1 MSDLFFAGSAIW
13 FSVPALIGTGFFLLR
28 TGLMFVGGVDDGMG
42 ADVDVDV
49 DFDVDIDADVDVD
62 LDHGD
67 SSAAFRVL
75 SIQAIA
81 AFMMGFGWGG
91 LTVVRG
97 WGFPALLGVPVGIVT
112 GSAMV
117 WLLAKLLRWIYRM
130 QSSGSM
136 PIAAALQEE
145 ATVYVRIPAARQAK
159 GRVRVVVGDRQ
170 KYYHAVTDGDAIDSR
185 SRVLVTDINDD
196 NSVTVERL
204 PSQLPPS
211 GV

>member
-1 MSDLFFAGSAIW
+1 MSDLFFAGSAFW

-28 TGLMFVGGVDDGMG
+28 TALMFVGGVDDGIG

-49 DFDVDIDADVDVD
+49 DLDVDVD
-62 LDHGD
+62 VDFDHGD

-81 AFMMGFGWGG
+81 AFLMGFGWGG
-91 LTVVRG
+91 LTAVRG
-97 WGFPALLGVPVGIVT
+97 WGLPALIGVLVGIAT

-117 WLLAKLLRWIYRM
+117 WLLAKLLAWIYSM

-136 PIAAALQEE
+136 PIAAALLEE
-145 ATVYVRIPAARQAK
+145 ATVYISIPAARQGK
-159 GRVRVVVGDRQ
+159 GSVRVVVGDRQ
-170 KYYHAVTDGDAIDSR
+170 RYYHAVTDSDAIDSR
-185 SRVLVTDINDD
+185 SRVLVTDINED